1 MDPLSIMGVV
11 SNIAQLVD
19 FGGMIISKSTQ
30 IYRSTKGSLT
40 GNVDIELATEDL
52 RTLISKLKST
62 GTVADEP
69 LKLLSDS
76 CETVAKE
83 LLEVLDK
90 LKVKGKKHR
99 KWQSI
104 RQALLS
110 EMKKEDIKGLEY
122 RLSRFRDQLNLRIT
136 TDIR

>member
-1 MDPLSIMGVV
+1 MDPRNIMNVL
-11 SNIAQLVD
+11 SNIAQLVE

-30 IYRSTKGSLT
+30 ICRSPKGSLT
-40 GNVDIELATEDL
+40 GNVDVELATEDL

-62 GTVADEP
+62 SPSADEP

-90 LKVKGKKHR
+90 LKVKEKKHR

-104 RQALLS
+104 RLALLS
-110 EMKKEDIKGLEY
+110 EMKKEEIKDLED